1 MCNPIEKNKRILVS
15 FIVPI
20 YNGEQYYERMIS
32 QIQAAK
38 LNSDAQVELIF
49 VNDNPCKTIEICTE
63 NDDITIHTMETD
75 INTGIQGARVRGLAY
90 ASGEYVVFLD
100 QDDKIEKNYLLT
112 QLCAIGNADFVVCQG
127 YDEEKLI
134 YKDISDMKCK
144 ITYESIREKG
154 NFIVSPGQ
162 VLIRKDVI
170 PKVWKEN
177 ILENNGADDWLL
189 WLLIFNA
196 TRKVALNYNA
206 VYCHVVHGHNFSF
219 NREKMFLSV
228 NEVRDI
234 VKATKLFSD
243 KEIADINKTI
253 DTMVR
258 GWLADADR
266 IRVRSNIYSIW
277 LEELVSGE
285 NKIAN
290 LIKSNYGTSV
300 ALYGCGEIGKKLF
313 SYFNHNEIRVK
324 YFIDTQK
331 QGNIENIPIVPLVD
345 NLPEVNIVIVT
356 LTIEE
361 KEVMEKLKN
370 YGVNNVISVREL
382 FLYC

>member
-1 MCNPIEKNKRILVS
+1 MQHIYRRCKHCNKEYLYCTYGNGPDWGTEKYCS
-15 FIVPI
+15 MD
-20 YNGEQYYERMIS
+20 YCGECQKAIDDALSKIPERYSYKM
-32 QIQAAK
+32 
-38 LNSDAQVELIF
+38 ELIPKE
-49 VNDNPCKTIEICTE
+49 D
-63 NDDITIHTMETD
+63 
-75 INTGIQGARVRGLAY
+75 
-90 ASGEYVVFLD
+90 
-100 QDDKIEKNYLLT
+100 
-112 QLCAIGNADFVVCQG
+112 
-127 YDEEKLI
+127 YD
-134 YKDISDMKCK
+134 Y
-144 ITYESIREKG
+144 
-154 NFIVSPGQ
+154 
-162 VLIRKDVI
+162 
-170 PKVWKEN
+170 
-177 ILENNGADDWLL
+177 
-189 WLLIFNA
+189 
-196 TRKVALNYNA
+196 
-206 VYCHVVHGHNFSF
+206 
-219 NREKMFLSV
+219 
-228 NEVRDI
+228 
-234 VKATKLFSD
+234 
-243 KEIADINKTI
+243 INKTI